1 MTDGPRIF
9 STRQLALDFLTS
21 VFNDAGKDCVLDY
34 EAGLLISVSSGCDTA
49 AQLVVHEVWNGAFVV
64 LVQHCRYRNWESK
77 VITEFS
83 GDGTAALRD
92 AIESPFQ
99 NPEACGEKQ
108 MDFDLRYGDF
118 KNPTQTMCKDFFFRN
133 GTRIQN
139 EDPTIV
145 FSDNVD
151 WYDYQSYVREGVR
164 EDESA
169 AQEDLMERH
178 IGESEAWQ
186 YR

>member
-34 EAGLLISVSSGCDTA
+34 EEGLLISIQEGCDSA
-49 AQLVVHEVWNGAFVV
+49 PQLVVHEAWKGAFVV
-64 LVQHCRYRNWESK
+64 LVQRFEYSQWQSK
-77 VITEFS
+77 VITDFS
-83 GDGTAALRD
+83 GDGNGAL
-92 AIESPFQ
+92 AHSIYSPFKD
-99 NPEACGEKQ
+99 PEACGEKQ
-108 MDFDLRYGDF
+108 MKFDRQHSDF
-118 KNPTQTMCKDFFFRN
+118 KNASQSMCKDFFFRN
-133 GTRIQN
+133 GSRIQR

-151 WYDYQSYVREGVR
+151 PFSWDGYIQEGVR

-169 AQEDLMERH
+169 AAEDLMEQR